1 VAAAAGRDSL
11 ALQLPVMVVLVVA
24 VPDPRMGVG
33 LTALMILGGEG
44 EDLEVVM
51 LFKEGMVVP
60 VL

>member
-1 VAAAAGRDSL
+1 M

-44 EDLEVVM
+44 EDLEMVM